1 MLTGSGWRRSGQGGR
16 SVSGK
21 GVHEGGPNKK
31 DLVSCRSGKFSMS
44 GDVSPKDLRF
54 EEFFLDL

>member
-1 MLTGSGWRRSGQGGR
+1 MLTGSRWRWSGQGGE
-16 SVSGK
+16 SVSGE

-44 GDVSPKDLRF
+44 GEVSPEDLRF